1 MVGGWYRRQAQ
12 ALGHDRARWGSVTFV
27 QRFGSSLNLNPHV
40 HVLMLDGVYV
50 DGGDAPVFVPAPPLS
65 DQAVQQIVETSA
77 RRIIRLGTKRGL
89 LDDTA
94 ADPLADEEP
103 VLAVLTAASVR
114 GLTATGARAGQRL
127 RRVLKDPGTGVRT
140 APLCF
145 ACRGFPLHAATRIA
159 GPDRRGLERLCRY
172 VARPALAAGR
182 LRILD
187 ADHLS
192 FALKTPWS
200 DGTRHLL
207 LSPME
212 LLEKLAALV
221 PPAPVSSPA
230 LPRGPGAPGPRPR
243 PHRAGPTG

>member
-1 MVGGWYRRQAQ
+1 
-12 ALGHDRARWGSVTFV
+12 
-27 QRFGSSLNLNPHV
+27 
-40 HVLMLDGVYV
+40 MLDGVYV
-50 DGGDAPVFVPAPPLS
+50 NGADAPVFVPAPPLS

-94 ADPLADEEP
+94 ADALADEEP
-103 VLAVLTAASVR
+103 VLAALTAASVR

-127 RRVLKDPGTGVRT
+127 RWVLKDAATGVRT

-145 ACRGFPLHAATRIA
+145 ASRGFSLPAATRIA

-172 VARPALAAGR
+172 VARPALAGGR
-182 LRILD
+182 LRLVD
-187 ADHLS
+187 ADPLS

-200 DGTRHLL
+200 DGTSHLL

-212 LLEKLAALV
+212 LLEKRAALV
-221 PPAPVSSPA
+221 PPPRFHLLRYHGVLAPRARARDLIVPA
-230 LPRGPGAPGPRPR
+230 
-243 PHRAGPTG
+243 